1 LGRNARGI
9 EYDVIAENVIEPVGR
24 HDHDK
29 AGTDANKHVSPNPA
43 AHSSRSRSKP
53 IKLPRVA
60 ATNRRTAISKSGSI
74 SETPSQTSFNRRGI
88 KGFAI
93 GMVF

>member
-29 AGTDANKHVSPNPA
+29 AGTDANKHVSPNPGC
-43 AHSSRSRSKP
+43 P
-53 IKLPRVA
+53 
-60 ATNRRTAISKSGSI
+60 
-74 SETPSQTSFNRRGI
+74 QQSFTFKAN
-88 KGFAI
+88 
-93 GMVF
+93 